1 MVESELNGT
10 GSRAGSASADSADG
24 IAVIGLACRL
34 PGAADPAAFWRLL
47 SEGVDAITDV
57 PPDRWDGAAV
67 ADADPSAPGRTD
79 IRRGGFLDRVGH
91 FDAGFFGLSPK
102 EAAAMDPQQRLALEL
117 AWEALEDAHVRAE
130 TLRSTRTGVFVGAIW
145 DDYATLHHRS
155 GLTAIS
161 PHTVTGLHR
170 SIIANRVS
178 YFLGLNG
185 PSLTVDSGQSSS
197 LVSVHLACES
207 LRKGES
213 TIALAGGV
221 NLNIVP
227 ESTLGA
233 AKFGGLSP
241 DGRCFT
247 FDARANGY
255 VRGEGGGI
263 VVLKPLARAVADG
276 DPVYCVI
283 RGSAVNNDGGGDGLT
298 VPLQSGQEQVL
309 RLAYE
314 QAGID
319 PAHVGYVELHG
330 TGTKVGDPV
339 EAAALGAVLGTARE
353 PGRPVRVGSAKTNVG
368 HLEGAAGITGLL
380 KAALSLSH
388 RELPA
393 SLNFETPNPAIP
405 LDRLNLRV
413 QTEHSEWAAE
423 DGRPLLA
430 GVSSFGMGGTNCHIV
445 LAEHRA
451 TTADT
456 AAEAG
461 TGRAAEA
468 DTAAGTGAAADAAP
482 TLWPLS
488 AKTASGLRAQAAALL
503 AHAEAHPGPALP
515 DVGWSL
521 ATGRTA
527 FEHRAVVV
535 GETRDDFLRALR
547 ELSTGGI
554 DAALTTGRTGPRGEL
569 AFLFSG
575 QGSQRA
581 GMGRELA
588 AAFPAFAA
596 ALDEVCAHLDPLL
609 PRPLREVMFA
619 SEGTEEAA
627 ELDRTLYTQT
637 SLFAVEVALFRL
649 LESWG
654 ITPGVLMGHS
664 IGELAAAH
672 VAGVLS
678 LADAC
683 ALVAA
688 RGRLMQ
694 ALPAGGAMIAVQATE
709 DEVRARIGDRGD
721 RVSIA
726 ALNGPDSV
734 VVSGDED
741 LATEI
746 AAAFAAQ
753 GRKTSRLRVSH
764 AFHSPLMEPMLA
776 EFRDVAEG
784 LTFHAP
790 RIPIVSNVTGR
801 LSEEPSGYEGRTAA
815 YWVRHVRE
823 AVRFADGVA
832 RLDEQGVRTYLEL
845 GPGGVLTSMARAGA
859 DGESLFVPALRAR
872 RPEAQALLAAVASLH
887 VHGVEPDWNALFGGG
902 RGTHRKL
909 ALPTYAF
916 ERQRYWLDGDT
927 TSPVVTTGW
936 APETPQPDAVAETDS
951 TPVGAL
957 GRRLAGLP
965 EPERDEAVLDLVRA
979 HIAAVLGHAEARQV
993 ETEWTFKDLGFDS
1006 LSSVELRN
1014 QLSEATGLRLP
1025 SGLLFDHPTP
1035 AALARHLA
1043 ARSLRGEDTAAS
1055 APATAADPDEP
1066 IAIVAMSCRLPGGV
1080 SSPED
1085 LWRLLASGGDAISG
1099 FPTDRGWDVEA
1110 LYDPE
1115 PGTPGKSSTRHGGFL
1130 HEAAEFDA
1138 AFFGISPREAAAID
1152 PQQRLVLETAWEAF
1166 ERAGIDPATLRGSR
1180 AGVFIGATAQDYGP
1194 RLHEPVDGVEGY
1206 LLTGTTTSVAS
1217 GRVAYSFGLEG
1228 PAVTVD
1234 TACSSSLVA
1243 LHLAVQSLRSGE
1255 CTMALA
1261 GGVTVMSTPG
1271 MFVEFSRQR
1280 GLSADGRCK
1289 AFAAGADGTGWAEG
1303 VGMLLVER
1311 LSDARRNGHQVLAV
1325 VRGSAVNQDGA
1336 SNGLT
1341 APNGPSQQRVIRQ
1354 ALAAAGLAPG
1364 DVDAV
1369 EAHGT
1374 GTRLGDPIEAEAL
1387 IAAYGRGRDDDRPL
1401 WLGSLKSN
1409 IGHTQ
1414 AAAGVA
1420 GVIKMVMAMRHGVL
1434 PRTLHVDEPTPH
1446 VDWSES
1452 GVRLLTEAVEWPAG
1466 DLPRRA
1472 AVSSFGISGTN
1483 AHVIVE
1489 QAATSEEPARGTTAP
1504 GPVPWVLSA
1513 KSDAALREQAVR
1525 LLSFL
1530 DAEGA
1535 DGVEGVEGAVI
1546 RPEDV
1551 AFSLA
1556 TSRAVLERRAA
1567 VVGEELGEF
1576 RQGLAALA
1584 SGAAPVG
1591 GAVGGKVGFLFSGQG
1606 SQRLGMG
1613 RELYAS
1619 YPVFADAYDEVCAR
1633 LDAPVDVDAESL
1645 HQTGSAQPALFAVE
1659 VALFRL
1665 LESWGVRPDYVAGH
1679 SVGEIAAAHVAGVLS
1694 LEDAAKLVSARA
1706 ALMQAL
1712 PAGGA
1717 MVAVQA
1723 SEDEVLPYLTDGV
1736 GIAAVNGPRSV
1747 VVSGAQDAVLAV
1759 AEVFAA
1765 QGRKTSRLK
1774 VSHAFHS
1781 PLMDPML
1788 AEFAQVVSG
1797 LAFEEPRIPVVSNLT
1812 GGLAEPYTP
1821 EYWVRHVREAVRFAD
1836 GVQTLHGLGVTTFVE
1851 VGPGGVLSALAQGC
1865 FDDGTDIVTVPAL
1878 RADRPEPY
1886 AITTAIGQLHTHGI
1900 APDWQALFP
1909 GARRVD
1915 LPTYAFQRERYW
1927 LDAPQVATAG
1937 GAMDAEFWDSVES
1950 GDRTSLGALLGLE
1963 AAELDVVA
1971 PKLSAWRRQRR
1982 EQSTADGWRYRI
1994 TWQPL
1999 GDTVGAAPSG
2009 TWLYMASEETAWT
2022 EAIRTGLTELG
2033 VTLVPFAVG
2042 EDTDR
2047 DALARAF
2054 ADAGHEQADGILF
2067 AAARQEAG
2075 TDALQRL
2082 VLLVQALGDAGIEAP
2097 LWCLTSGAVS
2107 TGTAD
2112 PLTDPFCAR
2121 LWGLGRI
2128 VALEQ
2133 PQRWGGLVDLP
2144 AELDSRALE
2153 RLAGVLAQADEDQLA
2168 VRASGVSGRRLVRAP
2183 QSAAPADA
2191 PWSPRGTVLVTG
2203 GTGALGGH
2211 VARWLAGAGAEHLVL
2226 TSRRGPDAPGAAELK
2241 AELEELGA
2249 QVTVAACDAADR
2261 DALAELFGRH
2271 TVNAVVHTAGVLDDG
2286 LVESLT
2292 PERLDH
2298 VLRPKVDAALHLHEL
2313 TRDHQDLDAFV
2324 LFSSM
2329 TGVWGN
2335 GGQGAYGAANAFLD
2349 ALAEQRR
2356 AQGLPALAVA
2366 WGSWADGGMA
2376 DGAAGD
2382 HLRRRGVRALAALPA
2397 LFVLHGALTHGETS
2411 VTVADVD
2418 WDRFVPAFA
2427 GTRPCPLLL
2436 GVPEARNALEARA
2449 QAAQSAEVPASALGR
2464 RLLGATPAEQ
2474 GRILLDLV
2482 REQAATVLGHTGR
2495 GAFEADRTF
2504 RETGFDS
2511 LTAVELRHR
2520 LSTATGL
2527 KLPTTL
2533 AFDHPTPSALAR
2545 HLGEE
2550 LLGRHGLEA
2559 VAAQATAAAADE
2571 PLAIVSMSCRFPGG
2585 VQSPEDLWELL
2596 SSGRDAMSGFPTDR
2610 GWDID
2615 ALYDPDPD
2623 RPGKTYAR
2631 EGGFLHDAADFDAGL
2646 FGISPR
2652 EALAMDPQQRLLLE
2666 TAWEAFERAGIAPA
2680 SVRATRTGVFIG
2692 TNGQDYANGLRNAP
2706 EEIEG
2711 YALTGKAASVVSGR
2725 ISYTFGL
2732 EGPAVTVDTACSSS
2746 LVALHLAAQAL
2757 RSGECS
2763 MALVGGVTVMTTP
2776 DLFVEF
2782 SRQRGLSADGRCK
2795 AFAAGADGTGW
2806 GEGVGLLL
2814 VERLSDARRNGHQ
2827 VLAVVRGSAVNQD
2840 GASNGLT
2847 APNGPSQQR
2856 VIRQALASAGLTPA
2870 DVDAV
2875 EAHGT
2880 GTRLGDP
2887 IEAQALLATYGQ
2899 EHSDDRPVWLGSVK
2913 SNIGHTQAAAG
2924 VAGVMKMVL
2933 AMRHGVLPQTLHVDE
2948 PTAHVDWS
2956 AGAVRLLTEPVPWPG
2971 TAGPRRAAVS
2981 SFGIGGTNAH
2991 TIIEEAPATAV
3002 AEPAP
3007 EHRPVPVPW
3016 VLSARSEVALRAQ
3029 AERLAAFATEDVS
3042 PVDAGFSSAT
3052 TRSALE
3058 HRAAVI
3064 GTDPAELRAGLEALA
3079 AGEPAANVVAGRAH
3093 PAGKV
3098 GFLFSGQGSQR
3109 LGMGRE
3115 LYASYPVF
3123 AVAYDEVCARLD
3135 VPVDVDAEA
3144 LHQTGSAQPALFAVE
3159 VALFRVLESWGV
3171 RPDYVAGHSVG
3182 EIAAAHVAGVLS
3194 LGDAAK
3200 LVSARAALMQALP
3213 AGGAMVAVQ
3222 AAEEEVLPYLTDGVG
3237 IAAVNGPQSVVVSGA
3252 EDAVTVI
3259 GEVFAGRGRKTSR
3272 LKVSHAFHSPLMD
3285 PMLAEFAQVV
3295 SGLAFEEPRIPVVS
3309 NLTGRLAEPYTPEY
3323 WVRHVREAV
3332 RFADGVRTLHELGVT
3347 TFVEIGPGGVLS
3359 GMAQG
3364 CVDDVV
3370 TVPVLR
3376 ADRPEPQALTTA
3388 YAQLHVNGAEVDW
3401 HAFFPGARRVDL
3413 PTYAFQRER
3422 YWLDAPASAG
3432 DMRAVGQGEA
3442 GHPLLGAAVPLAD
3455 GDGHLLTGRLST
3467 HTHPWLVDHAVSGVA
3482 LLPGTAFVELAI
3494 TAADAVGCDL
3504 LEELT
3509 LETPLLVPERGG
3521 VALQVRVGADDGSGR
3536 RSLTVHSRNDDG
3548 DAYAHE
3554 DDSERPWVRHASG
3567 SLTVATGRSV
3577 GGSLDVWP
3585 PVGAEPVDVDGFYDR
3600 LADMAL
3606 DYGPVFQGLRAAWRS
3621 GDDFFAEVEL
3631 PGAEKTDAGAYG
3643 LHPALFDA
3651 ALHTVWLGAVEP
3663 EAGTG
3668 NGLLPFAW
3676 SGVRLAAAGASGLRV
3691 KVSRAGTGTS
3701 TVSLVLADGTG
3712 EPVAQVDS
3720 LTLRPVPADQL
3731 RAGSGSDDAVF
3742 GLEWTPVGL
3751 PSAPTGVRI
3760 ETYEDLAAL
3769 RAADSPA
3776 GTEAEAGADTS
3787 AVADAVVV
3795 PCPTGAGADLATRV
3809 REVTHA
3815 VLELLQWWLA
3825 EERPA
3830 RLVLVTRTGDLAQAA
3845 VRGLVR
3851 SAQTENPDRI
3861 VLVETSTDAHA
3872 NADGDAG
3879 LGQVLPGLI
3888 ASGEPQAA
3896 VHAGGEVRV
3905 PRLVRVAAPGAE
3917 PQLPGLGSGTVL
3929 LTGASG
3935 GLGGLFARHLV
3946 AEHGVRSLLL
3956 VSRRGGDAPGAT
3968 ELAAELT
3975 AQGADVTWAA
3985 CDVADR
3991 DAVRALLTGP
4001 GQSLSAIIHTAG
4013 VLDDGIIGSL
4023 TPERLDAVF
4032 RPKVDAAL
4040 NLHDLAD
4047 ELSGDLSAFVLFS
4060 SAAGTLGTPGQ
4071 GNYAAANTFLDALA
4085 EHRRAAGLRATSL
4098 AWGLWAQDSDSAM
4111 TGRLDHTDLT
4121 RIKRM
4126 GLAAIPSADG
4136 LRMFDAALATDR
4148 AALTPIRLDT
4158 SAFRD
4163 GQGQPVPSV
4172 LRALVRVAPARRAA
4186 RTAPQG
4192 SLGQRL
4198 AGLPEAE
4205 REQVVLDLVRTEVA
4219 AVLGHAGAQSVGA
4232 DDSFKDIGFD
4242 SLTAVELRNRL
4253 NSAVGMRLPATLIFD
4268 YPTPLTLARFLTAEA
4283 AGSGEAAAAVPA
4295 TLSTATGTADEPI
4308 AIVGMACRYPGGVQ
4322 SPEDLWQLVF
4332 SGRDAVS
4339 GFPEDRGWDVEKL
4352 YHPDPDQWGTSY
4364 TREGGFL
4371 HDAAD
4376 FDAEFFGI
4384 SPREALAMDP
4394 QQRLLLETSW
4404 EAFERAGIDPATV
4417 RGSRTGVFAGVM
4429 YHDYGGRVHTSPAG
4443 LEGYLVN
4450 GSAGS
4455 VASGRVSYTFGLEGP
4470 AVTVDT
4476 ACSSSLVAL
4485 HLATQALRSGECSMA
4500 LVGGVTVMAG
4510 PSVFVEFSRQRGL
4523 SADGRCKAFAAG
4535 ADGTGWAE
4543 GAGMLLVERLSD
4555 ARRLGHRVL
4564 AVVRGTAVNQDGA
4577 SNGLTAPNG
4586 PSQQR
4591 VIRQAL
4597 ANAGVSSG
4605 QVDVVEAHG
4614 TGTRLG
4620 DPIEA
4625 QALLATYGRE
4635 RSEGRPLWLGSLKS
4649 NIGHA
4654 QAAAGVGGVIKMVM
4668 AMRHGVL
4675 PRTLH
4680 VDEPT
4685 PHVDWSAGDVRLLTE
4700 AVEWPASDEPRRAA
4714 VSSFG
4719 VSGTNAHVIVEQA
4732 PGVAEGS
4739 PASASGAV
4747 VPWVVS
4753 AKSDAAL
4760 REQAVR
4766 LLSFLDADGVEGVE
4780 GAVIRPEDVAFS
4792 LATSRAVLER
4802 RAAVVGADIAE
4813 LRQGLAALASGA
4825 APVGGAVGGKVGF
4838 LFSGQGSQRLGM
4850 GRELYASY
4858 PVFAVAY
4865 DEVCARLDAPVD
4877 VDAESLHQTGSAQ
4890 PALFAVEVAL
4900 FRLLES
4906 WGVRPDYVAGHSVGE
4921 IAAAHVAGVLSLGDA
4936 AKLVSARAALMQA
4949 LPAGGAMVAVQA
4961 SEDEVLPHLTDGVG
4975 IAAVNGPRSVVVSG
4989 AQDAVLAVAEV
5000 FAAQGRK
5007 TSRLK
5012 VSHAFHSPLM
5022 DPMLA
5027 EFAQVVSGLAFEEP
5041 RIPVVSNLT
5050 GGLAEPY
5057 TPEYWVR
5064 HVREAVRFADGVQT
5078 LHGLG
5083 VTTFVEVGPGG
5094 VLSALAQG
5102 CFDDGTDIVTVPVLR
5117 ADRPEPYAITAAI
5130 GQLHTHGV
5138 TPDWQAFLPGARR
5151 VDLPTY
5157 AFQRERYWLDVPQAS
5172 GDIRAAGLGAADH
5185 PLLGAAIATAD
5196 SDGALL
5202 TGLLSLE
5209 THPWLADHA
5218 VNGTVLLPGTAFVEL
5233 AVRAG
5238 DETGCGWIEDLTLEL
5253 PLVVP
5258 ERGGVTL
5265 QVAVGPDD
5273 ESGRRQL
5280 SVHSRVDGGAWLRH
5294 ATGVLSSAEAPSPAD
5309 LGAWPPAGAEAVDL
5323 TGFYEGMAAAGLDYG
5338 PAFQGLRSVWR
5349 GGDDVFAEVELPE
5362 EPAAEAAAFAL
5373 HPALLDAALH
5383 ALAAGGLVSPADGPA
5398 LPFAWSG
5405 VVARAA
5411 GAAMVRVK
5419 LSRTATGSVT
5429 LAVADGAGDPV
5440 ASVES
5445 LSLRAVSAEQLRGA
5459 GGGDQLFAL
5468 EWTPFTPPSAT
5479 DALTIET
5486 VTDFDALR
5494 ESEGTPDVVVV
5505 PCPAG
5510 SGTETAGR
5518 VHGTTSEV
5526 LALVRW
5532 WLAEER
5538 VGRLALVTRPGDL
5551 AHAAVWGLVRSAQ
5564 SENPDRMVLV
5574 EAEKTEAE
5582 AVVRVLPAALASG
5595 ESQFAVRDGEVFV
5608 PRLVKATGTATGTPD
5623 FGTGTVLVTGAS
5635 GALGGLVA
5643 RHLVAEHGV
5652 RSLLLLSRRGA
5663 EAPGAVELEADLA
5676 ARGAEVRWAACDA
5689 ADRDA
5694 LAEVLSGTPVTAVV
5708 HTAGVLDDG
5717 VIASLTPERMEKV
5730 LRPKV
5735 DAVLNLHELTSDLSA
5750 FVVFSSV
5757 SGILGS
5763 AGQGNYAAANTF
5775 LDAFAEAR
5783 RAQGL
5788 TATSLAWGLWEEG
5801 SGMADRL
5808 DRADLTRLRRAGLA
5822 PIAPDEGLRLFDA
5835 ALALDLAAVAPLRLD
5850 LGGLQGTVP
5859 PVLRGLRGPTR
5870 GTARRAARTAPKGSL
5885 GQRLAGLPEAEREQ
5899 VVLDLVRTEVA
5910 AVLGHAS
5917 AQAVQPEHA
5926 FQEAGF
5932 DSLTSVELR
5941 NRLNATTGLRLPAT
5955 MVFDHPTPVAL
5966 SRFLLA
5972 ETLGVQERSE
5982 AAVAAVTGTDEPIAI
5997 VGMACRFPGDVR
6009 SPEDLW
6015 RLVDSGGDAISGFP
6029 EDRGWDVEN
6038 LYDPDPDRSGKSYVR
6053 HGGFLHEA
6061 AEFDPAF
6068 FGISPRE
6075 ALAMDPQ
6082 QRLLLETSWEAFER
6096 AGIDPATVRGSRTGV
6111 FAGVM
6116 YHDYGGR
6123 VTTAPEGM
6131 DAYLGS
6137 GSAGSIASG
6146 RVSYT
6151 FGLEGP
6157 AVTVDT
6163 ACSSSLVALHL
6174 ATQALRSGEC
6184 SMALVG
6190 GVTVMATPSTFV
6202 EFSRQRGLSA
6212 DGRCK
6217 AFAAGADGTGWAEGA
6232 GMLLVERLSDARR
6245 LGHRVLAVVR
6255 GTAVNQDGASNG
6267 LTAPNG
6273 PSQQRVIRQALANAG
6288 VSSGQVDVVEA
6299 HGTGTRLGDPIEAQA
6314 LLATYGRERS
6324 EGRPLWLG
6332 SLKSNIGHAQAAAG
6346 VGGVIKMVM
6355 AMRHGVLPR
6364 TLHVDE
6370 PTPHVD
6376 WSAGDVRLLT
6386 EAVEWPASDEPRRAA
6401 VSSFGISGTNAHVIV
6416 EQAPAS
6422 ADLPPAPDSG
6432 AVVPWVLSGRTD
6444 AALRAQAERL
6454 LSLAADTDLYPADIG
6469 FSLATARSAMEH
6481 RAAVVGE
6488 NRDELL
6494 EGLRALA
6501 AGSPSTRVVLGEPG
6515 TGGKVGFLF
6524 SGQGSQRIGMGRE
6537 LYEAYPVFAAAYDEV
6552 CARLDAPVD
6561 VDAESLHQTGSA
6573 QPALFAVE
6581 VALFRLLESWGV
6593 RPDYVAGHSVGEI
6606 AAAHVAGV
6614 LSLGDAAKLVSARAA
6629 LMQALPVGGAMVAVQ
6644 AAEEEVLPY
6653 LTDGVGI
6660 AAVNGPQSVVVSGAG
6675 DTVTV
6680 IGEVFAGR
6688 GRKTSRLKVSH
6699 AFHSPL
6705 MDPMLEEFAQVV
6717 SGLAFEEPR
6726 IPVVSNL
6733 TGRLAEP
6740 YTPEYW
6746 VRHVREAVRFADGV
6760 QTLHGLGV
6768 TTFVEVGPGG
6778 VLSALAQGCFDDG
6791 TDIVTVPV
6799 VRTDRPEPQAVVT
6812 ALAELH
6818 THGVSPDWRA
6828 LFPGAR
6834 RVDLPTY
6841 AFQYERYWLEA
6852 PEEFTGRAAA
6862 TGLGLGAAEHP
6873 LAGAAVALPGAG
6885 GFLVTGRLSLRTHPW
6900 LADHTVMDSVLL
6912 PGTALV
6918 ELAVRAGDEAGC
6930 AQVEDLTLE
6939 APLIV
6944 PDRGGV
6950 AVQVWVGAEEE
6961 PGRRALS
6968 VHSRRE
6974 DAPDDAS
6981 WVRHAVGYLTDALP
6995 EPPHGADL
7003 GAWPPA
7009 GAEAVDLTG
7018 FYEGLDGLGL
7028 DYGPVFRG
7036 LGSVWRSGDDVL
7048 AEVAL
7053 PEGTEAGG
7061 FAVHPA
7067 LLDAAL
7073 HAIGAGGL
7081 VPVADGPL
7089 LPFAWSEVG
7098 VRAVGATALRVRISR
7113 TGTDAVSLTVADTSG
7128 GLVATVGSL
7137 SLRPVSREQLLAA
7150 GGSGRRADDALF
7162 GLAWQPAALTEP
7174 DAAGL
7179 DVRSYADLAALSAEP
7194 TLPDVAV
7201 VTVVPCPAGSGTE
7214 TAGRVHGTTSEV
7226 LALVRWWL

>member
-1 MVESELNGT
+1 MER
-10 GSRAGSASADSADG
+10 RAGSASADSADG

-47 SEGVDAITDV
+47 SEGADAITDV

-79 IRRGGFLDRVGH
+79 IRRGGFLDDIGH

-102 EAAAMDPQQRLALEL
+102 EAAAMDPQQRLVLEL

-255 VRGEGGGI
+255 VRGEGGGV

-276 DPVYCVI
+276 DPVHCVI

-314 QAGID
+314 RAGID

-339 EAAALGAVLGTARE
+339 EAAALGAVLGAGRE
-353 PGRPVRVGSAKTNVG
+353 PGRPLRVGSAKTNVG

-380 KAALSLSH
+380 KAVLSLHH

-393 SLNFETPNPAIP
+393 SLNFATPNPAIP

-413 QTEHSEWAAE
+413 QTEHSAWAAE

-451 TTADT
+451 TAQGGAADAGT
-456 AAEAG
+456 GEAAKSGAAQADEAAEAGGAAETGTGGAAEVGTGGAAEAG
-461 TGRAAEA
+461 TGGVAA
-468 DTAAGTGAAADAAP
+468 T

-488 AKTASGLRAQAAALL
+488 AKTASALRAQAAALL
-503 AHAEAHPGPALP
+503 AHAEAHPRLALP

-535 GETRDDFLRALR
+535 GEDHDDFLRALR

-588 AAFPAFAA
+588 EAFPAFAT

-619 SEGTEEAA
+619 PDGTGEAA

-683 ALVAA
+683 TLVAA

-694 ALPAGGAMIAVQATE
+694 ALPAGGAMIAVQASE
-709 DEVRARIGDRGD
+709 DEVRTRIGDRTD

-746 AAAFAAQ
+746 AGAFAAL
-753 GRKTSRLRVSH
+753 GRRTSRLRVSH
-764 AFHSPLMEPMLA
+764 AFHSPHMEPMLA
-776 EFRDVAEG
+776 EFRDVADS

-790 RIPIVSNVTGR
+790 TIPIVSNVTGR
-801 LSEEPSGYEGRTAA
+801 LSEEPAGYEGSTAA

-823 AVRFADGVA
+823 AVCFADGVA
-832 RLDEQGVRTYLEL
+832 RLDEQGTRTYLEL

-859 DGESLFVPALRAR
+859 DSDSLFVPALRAR
-872 RPEAQALLAAVASLH
+872 RPEAQALLSAVASLH
-887 VHGVEPDWNALFGGG
+887 VHGVEPDWDALFDGG
-902 RGTHRKL
+902 RGARRKV

-927 TSPVVTTGW
+927 TSPATTAGQ
-936 APETPQPDAVAETDS
+936 APAAIRPEAIAETD
-951 TPVGAL
+951 GALAEAL
-957 GRRLAGLP
+957 GRRPAGLP
-965 EPERDEAVLDLVRA
+965 ESERDEAVLDLVRA
-979 HIAAVLGHAEARQV
+979 HIAAVLGHTEARQV
-993 ETEWTFKDLGFDS
+993 DTEWTFKDLGFDS

-1014 QLSEATGLRLP
+1014 QLSGATGLRLP

-1043 ARSLRGEDTAAS
+1043 VRLLGGEDAAAS

-1085 LWRLLASGGDAISG
+1085 LWRLLASDGDAISG

-1130 HEAAEFDA
+1130 HEATEFDA
-1138 AFFGISPREAAAID
+1138 GFFGISPREAAAID

-1166 ERAGIDPATLRGSR
+1166 ERAGIDPATLRGNR

-1217 GRVAYSFGLEG
+1217 GRVAYTFGLEG

-1255 CTMALA
+1255 CTLALA

-1311 LSDARRNGHQVLAV
+1311 LSDARRNGHKVLAV

-1341 APNGPSQQRVIRQ
+1341 APNGPAQQRVIRQ
-1354 ALAAAGLAPG
+1354 ALTAAGLAPT

-1387 IAAYGRGRDDDRPL
+1387 IAAYGRGRDADRPL

-1420 GVIKMVMAMRHGVL
+1420 GVIKMVMAMRHGML

-1446 VDWSES
+1446 VDWSAS
-1452 GVRLLTEAVEWPAG
+1452 GVRLLTEAVQWPAG

-1489 QAATSEEPARGTTAP
+1489 QAVASEEPVPGAVVA

-1513 KSDAALREQAVR
+1513 RSDAALRAQAER
-1525 LLSFL
+1525 LVSFL
-1530 DAEGA
+1530 EEGRDGGSGPGCSPA
-1535 DGVEGVEGAVI
+1535 DIGL
-1546 RPEDV
+1546 
-1551 AFSLA
+1551 SLA
-1556 TSRAVLERRAA
+1556 VTRSAWDRRAA
-1567 VVGEELGEF
+1567 VVGASVEELTAGV
-1576 RQGLAALA
+1576 RALA
-1584 SGAAPVG
+1584 SGVPSV
-1591 GAVGGKVGFLFSGQG
+1591 AVVRNTAGPGDRTGFLFSGQG
-1606 SQRLGMG
+1606 SQRVGMG
-1613 RELYAS
+1613 RGLYD
-1619 YPVFADAYDEVCAR
+1619 VFPAFAAAYDEVRAHLDVT
-1633 LDAPVDVDAESL
+1633 LDADAEEL
-1645 HQTGSAQPALFAVE
+1645 DQTGCTQPALFAVE

-1694 LEDAAKLVSARA
+1694 LGDAAKLVSARA

-1723 SEDEVLPYLTDGV
+1723 TEEEVLPHLTDGV

-1747 VVSGAQDAVLAV
+1747 VVSGAEDTVLEI
-1759 AEVFAA
+1759 AEVFTR
-1765 QGRKTSRLK
+1765 QGRRTARLR

-1781 PLMDPML
+1781 PLMEPML
-1788 AEFAQVVSG
+1788 EEFGQVVRG
-1797 LAFEEPRIPVVSNLT
+1797 LEFSEPRIPVVSNLT
-1812 GGLAEPYTP
+1812 GRLAESYTP

-1836 GVQTLHGLGVTTFVE
+1836 GVRTLHELGVTTFVE
-1851 VGPGGVLSALAQGC
+1851 IGPGGVLSGMAQGC
-1865 FDDGTDIVTVPAL
+1865 VDDVVTVPVL
-1878 RADRPEPY
+1878 RADRPEPQ
-1886 AITTAIGQLHTHGI
+1886 AVVTALAELHVHGVS
-1900 APDWQALFP
+1900 PDWPALFP
-1909 GARRVD
+1909 AARRVD

-1927 LDAPQVATAG
+1927 LDAPRAAAV
-1937 GAMDAEFWDSVES
+1937 GAPEAVDTEFWDSVES
-1950 GDRTSLGALLGLE
+1950 EDPASLGSLLGLE
-1963 AAELDVVA
+1963 PAELDVLA

-1982 EQSTADGWRYRI
+1982 ERSTADGWRYRI

-1999 GDTVGAAPSG
+1999 GDPVGDAPAG
-2009 TWLYMASEETAWT
+2009 NWLYVVPEETGWT

-2033 VTLVPFAVG
+2033 VTLVPFAMS

-2047 DALARAF
+2047 HALARALT
-2054 ADAGHEQADGILF
+2054 DAGHEQADGILF
-2067 AAARQEAG
+2067 AAARGGAR

-2107 TGTAD
+2107 TGPTD
-2112 PLTDPFCAR
+2112 PLTDPVSAR
-2121 LWGLGRI
+2121 LWGLGRT

-2144 AELDSRALE
+2144 AEPDTRALE
-2153 RLAGVLAQADEDQLA
+2153 RLAALLAQADEDQLA
-2168 VRASGVSGRRLVRAP
+2168 IRAAGVSGRRLVRAP

-2241 AELEELGA
+2241 AELERLGA
-2249 QVTVAACDAADR
+2249 RVTVAACDAADR
-2261 DALAELFGRH
+2261 DALTELFGRH

-2286 LVESLT
+2286 LVDSLT
-2292 PERLDH
+2292 PERLDD
-2298 VLRPKVDAALHLHEL
+2298 VLRPKADAALHLHEL
-2313 TRDHQDLDAFV
+2313 TRDRQDLDAFV

-2366 WGSWADGGMA
+2366 WGPWADGGMA

-2382 HLRRRGVRALAALPA
+2382 HLRRRGVRAIAALPA
-2397 LFVLHGALTHGETS
+2397 ISVLHGALTHGETA

-2427 GTRPCPLLL
+2427 GTRPCPLLQ
-2436 GVPEARNALEARA
+2436 GVPEARKALDLRA
-2449 QAAQSAEVPASALGR
+2449 QAAHSAEVPASALVQ
-2464 RLLGATPAEQ
+2464 RLLGATPGEQ

-2482 REQAATVLGHTGR
+2482 REQAAVVLGHSGK

-2520 LSTATGL
+2520 LTTATGL
-2527 KLPTTL
+2527 KLPSTL
-2533 AFDHPTPSALAR
+2533 VFDHPTPTALAR
-2545 HLGEE
+2545 HLGAE
-2550 LLGRHGLEA
+2550 LLGRRGAEA
-2559 VAAQATAAAADE
+2559 DAARATVAAAADE
-2571 PLAIVSMSCRFPGG
+2571 PLAIVGMSCRFPGG
-2585 VQSPEDLWELL
+2585 VRSPEDLWELL

-2623 RPGKTYAR
+2623 RPGTTYAR
-2631 EGGFLHDAADFDAGL
+2631 EGGFLHDAADFDAGF

-2680 SVRATRTGVFIG
+2680 SVRASRTGVFIG

-2757 RSGECS
+2757 RGGECS

-2782 SRQRGLSADGRCK
+2782 SRQRGLSPDGRCK
-2795 AFAAGADGTGW
+2795 AFAADADGTGW

-2899 EHSDDRPVWLGSVK
+2899 EHPDDRPVWLGSVK

-2924 VAGVMKMVL
+2924 VAGVIKMVL
-2933 AMRHGVLPQTLHVDE
+2933 AMRHGMLPQTLHVDE
-2948 PTAHVDWS
+2948 PTPHVDWS
-2956 AGAVRLLTEPVPWPG
+2956 AGAVRLLTEPVRWP
-2971 TAGPRRAAVS
+2971 AGDLPRRAAVS

-2991 TIIEEAPATAV
+2991 TIIEEAPVTAE
-3002 AEPAP
+3002 AEPAR

-3016 VLSARSEVALRAQ
+3016 VLSAQSEGALRAQ
-3029 AERLAAFATEDVS
+3029 ARRLLAFATDDVS
-3042 PVDAGFSSAT
+3042 PVDAGFSFAT

-3064 GTDPAELRAGLEALA
+3064 GTDPAELRTGLTALA
-3079 AGEPAANVVAGRAH
+3079 AGEPAANAIAGRANS
-3093 PAGKV
+3093 AGRV

-3123 AVAYDEVCARLD
+3123 AAAYDEVCALLD
-3135 VPVDVDAEA
+3135 APVDVDSEE
-3144 LHQTGSAQPALFAVE
+3144 LDQTGCTQPALFAVE
-3159 VALFRVLESWGV
+3159 VALFRLLESWGV

-3222 AAEEEVLPYLTDGVG
+3222 ATEEEVLAYLTDGVG
-3237 IAAVNGPQSVVVSGA
+3237 IAAVNGPRSVVVSGA
-3252 EDAVTVI
+3252 EDEVTALA
-3259 GEVFAGRGRKTSR
+3259 GVFAGHGRKTSR
-3272 LKVSHAFHSPLMD
+3272 LRVSHAFHSPLMD
-3285 PMLAEFAQVV
+3285 PMLEEFGQVV
-3295 SGLAFEEPRIPVVS
+3295 RGLEFSEPRIPVVS
-3309 NLTGRLAEPYTPEY
+3309 NLTGRLAESYTPEY

-3359 GMAQG
+3359 GMAQS
-3364 CVDDVV
+3364 CVDDIV
-3370 TVPVLR
+3370 TIPVLR

-3388 YAQLHVNGAEVDW
+3388 YAQLHVSGAEVDW

-3467 HTHPWLVDHAVSGVA
+3467 HTHPWLVDHAVGGVA

-3536 RSLTVHSRNDDG
+3536 RPLTVHSRIDDG
-3548 DAYAHE
+3548 DAYTHE
-3554 DDSERPWVRHASG
+3554 DDTERVWARHASG
-3567 SLTVATGRSV
+3567 SLTVATG
-3577 GGSLDVWP
+3577 GPGDGSLTAWP

-3600 LADMAL
+3600 LAGMAL

-3631 PGAEKTDAGAYG
+3631 PGTQERDAGAYG

-3676 SGVRLAAAGASGLRV
+3676 SGVRLAAAGALGLRV
-3691 KVSRAGTGTS
+3691 KVSRAGTS
-3701 TVSLVLADGTG
+3701 EVSLVLADGTG

-3720 LTLRPVPADQL
+3720 LTLRPVPAGRL
-3731 RAGSGSDDAVF
+3731 RAGSGGDEAVF
-3742 GLEWTPVGL
+3742 GLEWTPVSL
-3751 PSAPTGVRI
+3751 PSVPAGMRI
-3760 ETYEDLAAL
+3760 ETYEDFAAL
-3769 RAADSPA
+3769 RAAGSPA
-3776 GTEAEAGADTS
+3776 DTEADADTGAGAG
-3787 AVADAVVV
+3787 AGAGVGGGVAAGASVGAGPGAGVVAGAVVV
-3795 PCPTGAGADLATRV
+3795 PCPSGAGADLASRV

-3815 VLELLQWWLA
+3815 VLGLVQWWLA
-3825 EERPA
+3825 EDRPA
-3830 RLVLVTRTGDLAQAA
+3830 RLVLVMDTGDLAQSA

-3861 VLVETSTDAHA
+3861 LLVQTSRDHHA
-3872 NADGDAG
+3872 GVGDGVDHAA
-3879 LGQVLPGLI
+3879 LARVLPGLI

-3896 VHAGGEVRV
+3896 LYGDDHVRV
-3905 PRLVRVAAPGAE
+3905 PRLARVAAPDAE
-3917 PQLPGLGSGTVL
+3917 TELPGLGSGTVL

-3956 VSRRGGDAPGAT
+3956 VSRRGGDAPGAA

-3991 DAVRALLTGP
+3991 DAVRALLAGP
-4001 GQSLSAIIHTAG
+4001 GRNLTAIIHTAG

-4040 NLHDLAD
+4040 NLHDLAG
-4047 ELSGDLSAFVLFS
+4047 ELCGDLSAFVLFS
-4060 SAAGTLGTPGQ
+4060 SVAGTLGTPGQ

-4085 EHRRAAGLRATSL
+4085 EHRRAAGLSATSL
-4098 AWGLWAQDSDSAM
+4098 AWGLWAQDSESAM
-4111 TGRLDHTDLT
+4111 TGGLDHTDLT

-4136 LRMFDAALATDR
+4136 LRMFDAALATDQ
-4148 AALTPIRLDT
+4148 AAVAPIRLDT
-4158 SAFRD
+4158 SVFRD
-4163 GQGQPVPSV
+4163 GQGQPVPPV
-4172 LRALVRVAPARRAA
+4172 LRGLVRVAPARR
-4186 RTAPQG
+4186 TAQSAPKG

-4205 REQVVLDLVRTEVA
+4205 REQVVLDLVRTEAA
-4219 AVLGHAGAQSVGA
+4219 AVLGHAGARSVGA

-4253 NSAVGMRLPATLIFD
+4253 NSAVGMRLPATLVFD
-4268 YPTPLTLARFLTAEA
+4268 HPNPLTLARFLTAEA
-4283 AGSGEAAAAVPA
+4283 TGSGAASSAVPA
-4295 TLSTATGTADEPI
+4295 SLSTATGAADEPI
-4308 AIVGMACRYPGGVQ
+4308 AIVGMACRYPGGVR
-4322 SPEDLWQLVF
+4322 SPEDLWRLVA
-4332 SGRDAVS
+4332 SGGDAIS

-4352 YHPDPDQWGTSY
+4352 YDPDPDQWGTSY

-4485 HLATQALRSGECSMA
+4485 HLAAQALRGGECSMA

-4523 SADGRCKAFAAG
+4523 APDGRCKAFGAG

-4555 ARRLGHRVL
+4555 ARRNGHRVL
-4564 AVVRGTAVNQDGA
+4564 AVVRGSAVNQDGA

-4586 PSQQR
+4586 PAQQR

-4597 ANAGVSSG
+4597 ANAGLSAG
-4605 QVDVVEAHG
+4605 QVDAVEAHG

-4635 RSEGRPLWLGSLKS
+4635 RPEGQPLWLGSLKS

-4654 QAAAGVGGVIKMVM
+4654 QAAAGVGGIIKMVM

-4700 AVEWPASDEPRRAA
+4700 AREWPTSDGPRRAA

-4732 PGVAEGS
+4732 PDAAEES
-4739 PASASGAV
+4739 PASVSGAV

-4760 REQAVR
+4760 REQAGR
-4766 LLSFLDADGVEGVE
+4766 LLSFLDAEGGGGS
-4780 GAVIRPEDVAFS
+4780 GARPEDVAYS

-4813 LRQGLAALASGA
+4813 LRQGLEALASGA
-4825 APVGGAVGGKVGF
+4825 TPAGGVVGGRVGF

-4858 PVFAVAY
+4858 PVFA
-4865 DEVCARLDAPVD
+4865 
-4877 VDAESLHQTGSAQ
+4877 
-4890 PALFAVEVAL
+4890 
-4900 FRLLES
+4900 
-4906 WGVRPDYVAGHSVGE
+4906 
-4921 IAAAHVAGVLSLGDA
+4921 AA
-4936 AKLVSARAALMQA
+4936 
-4949 LPAGGAMVAVQA
+4949 
-4961 SEDEVLPHLTDGVG
+4961 
-4975 IAAVNGPRSVVVSG
+4975 
-4989 AQDAVLAVAEV
+4989 
-5000 FAAQGRK
+5000 
-5007 TSRLK
+5007 
-5012 VSHAFHSPLM
+5012 
-5022 DPMLA
+5022 
-5027 EFAQVVSGLAFEEP
+5027 
-5041 RIPVVSNLT
+5041 
-5050 GGLAEPY
+5050 
-5057 TPEYWVR
+5057 
-5064 HVREAVRFADGVQT
+5064 
-5078 LHGLG
+5078 
-5083 VTTFVEVGPGG
+5083 
-5094 VLSALAQG
+5094 
-5102 CFDDGTDIVTVPVLR
+5102 
-5117 ADRPEPYAITAAI
+5117 
-5130 GQLHTHGV
+5130 
-5138 TPDWQAFLPGARR
+5138 
-5151 VDLPTY
+5151 
-5157 AFQRERYWLDVPQAS
+5157 
-5172 GDIRAAGLGAADH
+5172 
-5185 PLLGAAIATAD
+5185 
-5196 SDGALL
+5196 
-5202 TGLLSLE
+5202 
-5209 THPWLADHA
+5209 
-5218 VNGTVLLPGTAFVEL
+5218 
-5233 AVRAG
+5233 
-5238 DETGCGWIEDLTLEL
+5238 
-5253 PLVVP
+5253 
-5258 ERGGVTL
+5258 
-5265 QVAVGPDD
+5265 
-5273 ESGRRQL
+5273 
-5280 SVHSRVDGGAWLRH
+5280 
-5294 ATGVLSSAEAPSPAD
+5294 
-5309 LGAWPPAGAEAVDL
+5309 
-5323 TGFYEGMAAAGLDYG
+5323 
-5338 PAFQGLRSVWR
+5338 
-5349 GGDDVFAEVELPE
+5349 
-5362 EPAAEAAAFAL
+5362 
-5373 HPALLDAALH
+5373 
-5383 ALAAGGLVSPADGPA
+5383 
-5398 LPFAWSG
+5398 
-5405 VVARAA
+5405 
-5411 GAAMVRVK
+5411 
-5419 LSRTATGSVT
+5419 
-5429 LAVADGAGDPV
+5429 
-5440 ASVES
+5440 
-5445 LSLRAVSAEQLRGA
+5445 
-5459 GGGDQLFAL
+5459 
-5468 EWTPFTPPSAT
+5468 
-5479 DALTIET
+5479 
-5486 VTDFDALR
+5486 
-5494 ESEGTPDVVVV
+5494 
-5505 PCPAG
+5505 
-5510 SGTETAGR
+5510 
-5518 VHGTTSEV
+5518 
-5526 LALVRW
+5526 
-5532 WLAEER
+5532 
-5538 VGRLALVTRPGDL
+5538 
-5551 AHAAVWGLVRSAQ
+5551 
-5564 SENPDRMVLV
+5564 
-5574 EAEKTEAE
+5574 
-5582 AVVRVLPAALASG
+5582 
-5595 ESQFAVRDGEVFV
+5595 
-5608 PRLVKATGTATGTPD
+5608 
-5623 FGTGTVLVTGAS
+5623 
-5635 GALGGLVA
+5635 
-5643 RHLVAEHGV
+5643 
-5652 RSLLLLSRRGA
+5652 
-5663 EAPGAVELEADLA
+5663 
-5676 ARGAEVRWAACDA
+5676 
-5689 ADRDA
+5689 
-5694 LAEVLSGTPVTAVV
+5694 
-5708 HTAGVLDDG
+5708 
-5717 VIASLTPERMEKV
+5717 
-5730 LRPKV
+5730 
-5735 DAVLNLHELTSDLSA
+5735 
-5750 FVVFSSV
+5750 
-5757 SGILGS
+5757 
-5763 AGQGNYAAANTF
+5763 
-5775 LDAFAEAR
+5775 
-5783 RAQGL
+5783 
-5788 TATSLAWGLWEEG
+5788 
-5801 SGMADRL
+5801 
-5808 DRADLTRLRRAGLA
+5808 
-5822 PIAPDEGLRLFDA
+5822 
-5835 ALALDLAAVAPLRLD
+5835 
-5850 LGGLQGTVP
+5850 
-5859 PVLRGLRGPTR
+5859 
-5870 GTARRAARTAPKGSL
+5870 
-5885 GQRLAGLPEAEREQ
+5885 
-5899 VVLDLVRTEVA
+5899 
-5910 AVLGHAS
+5910 
-5917 AQAVQPEHA
+5917 
-5926 FQEAGF
+5926 
-5932 DSLTSVELR
+5932 
-5941 NRLNATTGLRLPAT
+5941 
-5955 MVFDHPTPVAL
+5955 
-5966 SRFLLA
+5966 
-5972 ETLGVQERSE
+5972 
-5982 AAVAAVTGTDEPIAI
+5982 
-5997 VGMACRFPGDVR
+5997 
-6009 SPEDLW
+6009 
-6015 RLVDSGGDAISGFP
+6015 
-6029 EDRGWDVEN
+6029 
-6038 LYDPDPDRSGKSYVR
+6038 
-6053 HGGFLHEA
+6053 
-6061 AEFDPAF
+6061 
-6068 FGISPRE
+6068 
-6075 ALAMDPQ
+6075 
-6082 QRLLLETSWEAFER
+6082 
-6096 AGIDPATVRGSRTGV
+6096 
-6111 FAGVM
+6111 
-6116 YHDYGGR
+6116 
-6123 VTTAPEGM
+6123 
-6131 DAYLGS
+6131 
-6137 GSAGSIASG
+6137 
-6146 RVSYT
+6146 
-6151 FGLEGP
+6151 
-6157 AVTVDT
+6157 
-6163 ACSSSLVALHL
+6163 
-6174 ATQALRSGEC
+6174 
-6184 SMALVG
+6184 
-6190 GVTVMATPSTFV
+6190 
-6202 EFSRQRGLSA
+6202 
-6212 DGRCK
+6212 
-6217 AFAAGADGTGWAEGA
+6217 
-6232 GMLLVERLSDARR
+6232 
-6245 LGHRVLAVVR
+6245 
-6255 GTAVNQDGASNG
+6255 
-6267 LTAPNG
+6267 
-6273 PSQQRVIRQALANAG
+6273 
-6288 VSSGQVDVVEA
+6288 
-6299 HGTGTRLGDPIEAQA
+6299 
-6314 LLATYGRERS
+6314 
-6324 EGRPLWLG
+6324 
-6332 SLKSNIGHAQAAAG
+6332 
-6346 VGGVIKMVM
+6346 
-6355 AMRHGVLPR
+6355 
-6364 TLHVDE
+6364 
-6370 PTPHVD
+6370 
-6376 WSAGDVRLLT
+6376 
-6386 EAVEWPASDEPRRAA
+6386 
-6401 VSSFGISGTNAHVIV
+6401 
-6416 EQAPAS
+6416 
-6422 ADLPPAPDSG
+6422 
-6432 AVVPWVLSGRTD
+6432 
-6444 AALRAQAERL
+6444 
-6454 LSLAADTDLYPADIG
+6454 
-6469 FSLATARSAMEH
+6469 
-6481 RAAVVGE
+6481 
-6488 NRDELL
+6488 
-6494 EGLRALA
+6494 
-6501 AGSPSTRVVLGEPG
+6501 
-6515 TGGKVGFLF
+6515 
-6524 SGQGSQRIGMGRE
+6524 
-6537 LYEAYPVFAAAYDEV
+6537 
-6552 CARLDAPVD
+6552 
-6561 VDAESLHQTGSA
+6561 
-6573 QPALFAVE
+6573 
-6581 VALFRLLESWGV
+6581 
-6593 RPDYVAGHSVGEI
+6593 
-6606 AAAHVAGV
+6606 
-6614 LSLGDAAKLVSARAA
+6614 
-6629 LMQALPVGGAMVAVQ
+6629 
-6644 AAEEEVLPY
+6644 
-6653 LTDGVGI
+6653 
-6660 AAVNGPQSVVVSGAG
+6660 
-6675 DTVTV
+6675 
-6680 IGEVFAGR
+6680 
-6688 GRKTSRLKVSH
+6688 
-6699 AFHSPL
+6699 
-6705 MDPMLEEFAQVV
+6705 
-6717 SGLAFEEPR
+6717 
-6726 IPVVSNL
+6726 
-6733 TGRLAEP
+6733 
-6740 YTPEYW
+6740 
-6746 VRHVREAVRFADGV
+6746 
-6760 QTLHGLGV
+6760 
-6768 TTFVEVGPGG
+6768 
-6778 VLSALAQGCFDDG
+6778 
-6791 TDIVTVPV
+6791 
-6799 VRTDRPEPQAVVT
+6799 
-6812 ALAELH
+6812 
-6818 THGVSPDWRA
+6818 
-6828 LFPGAR
+6828 
-6834 RVDLPTY
+6834 
-6841 AFQYERYWLEA
+6841 
-6852 PEEFTGRAAA
+6852 
-6862 TGLGLGAAEHP
+6862 
-6873 LAGAAVALPGAG
+6873 
-6885 GFLVTGRLSLRTHPW
+6885 
-6900 LADHTVMDSVLL
+6900 
-6912 PGTALV
+6912 
-6918 ELAVRAGDEAGC
+6918 
-6930 AQVEDLTLE
+6930 
-6939 APLIV
+6939 
-6944 PDRGGV
+6944 
-6950 AVQVWVGAEEE
+6950 
-6961 PGRRALS
+6961 
-6968 VHSRRE
+6968 
-6974 DAPDDAS
+6974 
-6981 WVRHAVGYLTDALP
+6981 
-6995 EPPHGADL
+6995 
-7003 GAWPPA
+7003 
-7009 GAEAVDLTG
+7009 
-7018 FYEGLDGLGL
+7018 
-7028 DYGPVFRG
+7028 
-7036 LGSVWRSGDDVL
+7036 
-7048 AEVAL
+7048 
-7053 PEGTEAGG
+7053 
-7061 FAVHPA
+7061 
-7067 LLDAAL
+7067 
-7073 HAIGAGGL
+7073 
-7081 VPVADGPL
+7081 
-7089 LPFAWSEVG
+7089 
-7098 VRAVGATALRVRISR
+7098 
-7113 TGTDAVSLTVADTSG
+7113 
-7128 GLVATVGSL
+7128 
-7137 SLRPVSREQLLAA
+7137 
-7150 GGSGRRADDALF
+7150 
-7162 GLAWQPAALTEP
+7162 
-7174 DAAGL
+7174 
-7179 DVRSYADLAALSAEP
+7179 
-7194 TLPDVAV
+7194 
-7201 VTVVPCPAGSGTE
+7201 
-7214 TAGRVHGTTSEV
+7214 
-7226 LALVRWWL
+7226 